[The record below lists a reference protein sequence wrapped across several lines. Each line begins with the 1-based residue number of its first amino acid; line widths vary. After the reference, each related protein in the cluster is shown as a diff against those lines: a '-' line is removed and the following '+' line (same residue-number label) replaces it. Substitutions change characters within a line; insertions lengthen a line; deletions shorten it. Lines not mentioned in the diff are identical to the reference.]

1 MGVGGGVRQ
10 DVSLLDWLTILPFR
24 LFALSLSFPRGTV
37 LLFRWMVGA
46 GRCGFRS
53 KSATCSGMKSA
64 ADSDLK
70 SAVPI

>member
-1 MGVGGGVRQ
+1 MTQ
-10 DVSLLDWLTILPFR
+10 DFLTRFAPLLRSVSEAMI
-24 LFALSLSFPRGTV
+24 
-37 LLFRWMVGA
+37 
-46 GRCGFRS
+46 CGFRS